1 MSPLPSLDGDQKS
14 SQMCHKNVQPQ
25 GPRYLRHLSPSP
37 LSIEIPSPSPL
48 NLIFC
53 SARINHLVISSRL
66 CITCQSMRLCQ
77 HFGLIFYSERT
88 LYSSSGTLPPSANN
102 ANILILFFLF
112 PQFHLLLIPC
122 QAEVTPD
129 TKQGKVMAR
138 YPPSL
143 NMNELNS
150 AEIERD
156 SHGF

>member
-1 MSPLPSLDGDQKS
+1 MTHLP
-14 SQMCHKNVQPQ
+14 
-25 GPRYLRHLSPSP
+25 P

-129 TKQGKVMAR
+129 TVQGKVMAR
-138 YPPSL
+138 HPPSL

>member
-1 MSPLPSLDGDQKS
+1 MPTFWIDFLLQENSVELINS
-14 SQMCHKNVQPQ
+14 S
-25 GPRYLRHLSPSP
+25 
-37 LSIEIPSPSPL
+37 
-48 NLIFC
+48 
-53 SARINHLVISSRL
+53 
-66 CITCQSMRLCQ
+66 T
-77 HFGLIFYSERT
+77 
-88 LYSSSGTLPPSANN
+88 PSANN

-112 PQFHLLLIPC
+112 PQIHLLLIPC

-156 SHGF
+156 SHGFWRDSFFSNCL

>member
-1 MSPLPSLDGDQKS
+1 MYNMSIHEVMPTFWINFLLRENS
-14 SQMCHKNVQPQ
+14 VQ
-25 GPRYLRHLSPSP
+25 
-37 LSIEIPSPSPL
+37 
-48 NLIFC
+48 LIRDAPPFC
-53 SARINHLVISSRL
+53 
-66 CITCQSMRLCQ
+66 Q
-77 HFGLIFYSERT
+77 Y
-88 LYSSSGTLPPSANN
+88 

-122 QAEVTPD
+122 QAEETPD

-156 SHGF
+156 SHGFWRDSFFFHLPLASQALNLALARMPGSIWGSWHTICVTITEPSIHHVQCKC